1 MTADT
6 EYMEQALSLA
16 AEAGR
21 SGEIPVGAIVTDID
35 GNIIA
40 VGKNTSEAAESFSGH
55 AEMNALEAACKY
67 TGRTKLYG
75 CTLYTTLEPCPMCMG
90 ACVVSGIKRTVF
102 GAYDP
107 KNGSAVSAANI
118 NDCEF
123 THIPE
128 ISGGIL
134 EDKCSALIR
143 GFFRKMRKTK
153 KSVDIIPA
161 DSEAGLKKICCL
173 LSVTE
178 NDIITDKNTFYGIIR
193 KNGKPAGTV
202 ILTDGAADIRISKEY
217 AAYVT
222 EPETLDALRKGGY
235 ID

>member
-1 MTADT
+1 MTDK

-16 AEAGR
+16 AAAGE

-40 VGKNTSEAAESFSGH
+40 FGKNTSEADKSFGGH

-90 ACVVSGIKRTVF
+90 ACIVSGIKRAVF

-107 KNGSAVSAANI
+107 KNGGAVSAANI
-118 NDCEF
+118 DDCEF

-128 ISGGIL
+128 ISGGVL
-134 EDKCSALIR
+134 EYECSTLIKE
-143 GFFRKMRKTK
+143 FFVKIRKAKR
-153 KSVDIIPA
+153 SVDIIPA
-161 DSEAGLKKICCL
+161 DSEARLKKICGIH
-173 LSVTE
+173 SVTE
-178 NDIITDKNTFYGIIR
+178 NDVIANKNTFCGIIR

-202 ILTDGAADIRISKEY
+202 ILKDGGADIRISKEY

-222 EPETLDALRKGGY
+222 KREVTDALKEGEY
-235 ID
+235 IN

>member
-1 MTADT
+1 MTDK

-16 AEAGR
+16 AAAGE

-40 VGKNTSEAAESFSGH
+40 AGKNTSEREKSFGGH

-90 ACVVSGIKRTVF
+90 ACIISGIKRIVF

-118 NDCEF
+118 NNCEF

-128 ISGGIL
+128 IRGGIL
-134 EDKCSALIR
+134 EDKCGALLR
-143 GFFRKMRKTK
+143 GFFGKIRKTK
-153 KSVDIIPA
+153 RSVDIIPA
-161 DSEAGLKKICCL
+161 DSEAGLKKICGIHL
-173 LSVTE
+173 VAE
-178 NDIITDKNTFYGIIR
+178 NEITADKSIFCGIIR

-202 ILTDGAADIRISKEY
+202 ILKDGRADIRISKEY
-217 AAYVT
+217 SAYVT
-222 EPETLDALRKGGY
+222 ESEVTDALKEGEY
-235 ID
+235 IN

>member
-1 MTADT
+1 MTDK

-16 AEAGR
+16 AAAGEA
-21 SGEIPVGAIVTDID
+21 GEIPVGAIVTDID

-40 VGKNTSEAAESFSGH
+40 AGKNTSEREKSFGGH

-90 ACVVSGIKRTVF
+90 ACIISGIKRIVF

-118 NDCEF
+118 NNCEF

-128 ISGGIL
+128 IRGGVL
-134 EDKCSALIR
+134 EAECSALLR
-143 GFFRKMRKTK
+143 DFFGKIRKTK

-161 DSEAGLKKICCL
+161 DSEARIKKICAVRL
-173 LSVTE
+173 LTE
-178 NDIITDKNTFYGIIR
+178 NEIAADKNIFCGIIR

-202 ILTDGAADIRISKEY
+202 ILKDGRADIRISKEY

-222 EPETLDALRKGGY
+222 ESEVTEALKEGEY
-235 ID
+235 IN